1 MTELLESG
9 GGIAIA
15 AGLVLLVGFAAYLVF
30 GPQALGLP
38 AMVGVFALWGLT
50 SLVSDAGL
58 GAIGVVVVVAG
69 VLAVLLIIG
78 MAMSFGNGPPSR
90 EDSDDLP

>member
-1 MTELLESG
+1 MTELLETG
-9 GGIAIA
+9 GGLAVA
-15 AGLVLLVGFAAYLVF
+15 AVLVVLVGLAAYWVF

-58 GAIGVVVVVAG
+58 GAIGVLVVVGG
-69 VLAVLLIIG
+69 VIAVLLVIG